1 MKTQVIDKQ
10 VLKTTLSELVQSD
23 YAFIY
28 QLFAIAL
35 AKVEAEKMEK
45 LDAENRKKA
54 LRERYMQLPPIQEN
68 TFIHLRQLLADTPPA
83 EEWAK
88 SLTK

>member
-10 VLKTTLSELVQSD
+10 VLKTTLTELVQSD

-28 QLFAIAL
+28 QLFAIAF

-45 LDAENRKKA
+45 LDTENRRKA
-54 LRERYMQLPPIQEN
+54 LRERYYALPPIQES
-68 TFIHLRQLLADTPPA
+68 TFIRLRELLADTPPA
-83 EEWAK
+83 EEWIK